1 MDKPTPPQDGECC
14 ESECSPCV
22 WDRYYEELAAWR
34 RAQAERHAAQSSTP
48 DTEPTSPAH
57 DNGN

>member
-1 MDKPTPPQDGECC
+1 MTDKPQPPLEGECC

-34 RAQAERHAAQSSTP
+34 QAQAQQRVARQDDQPPAAERT
-48 DTEPTSPAH
+48 D
-57 DNGN
+57 